1 MNLMNEFFK
10 LGGERSTISLNGRR
24 RVLSRDCGFDEL
36 LHQIMTFDS
45 IANAF
50 ARRSEA
56 NRATDRVL
64 RTGCQ
69 LGIGAGLEKRDRGSD
84 SDRFSTDGRKKIE
97 SSYDWSPCG
106 MSGTLIGDSGRWWRR
121 SLAETTCGIPQG
133 FSLPQAAGE
142 PRKGWTLNICNS
154 NKMYNG
160 QTRILTRHT
169 T

>member
-1 MNLMNEFFK
+1 MDDVEFSRVIVALMNCFIK
-10 LGGERSTISLNGRR
+10 
-24 RVLSRDCGFDEL
+24 
-36 LHQIMTFDS
+36 
-45 IANAF
+45 ANAF
-50 ARRSEA
+50 TIRSEA

-69 LGIGAGLEKRDRGSD
+69 LGIGAGSD

-106 MSGTLIGDSGRWWRR
+106 MSGTLTGDSGRWWRR
-121 SLAETTCGIPQG
+121 SLAETTCGIPRG

-142 PRKGWTLNICNS
+142 PRMGWTLNICNS